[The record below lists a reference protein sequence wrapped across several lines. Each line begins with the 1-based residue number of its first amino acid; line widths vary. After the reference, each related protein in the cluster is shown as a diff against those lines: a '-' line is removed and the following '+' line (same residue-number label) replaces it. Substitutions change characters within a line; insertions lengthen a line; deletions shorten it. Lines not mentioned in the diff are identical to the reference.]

1 MRELSIV
8 TTGPEKILA
17 LLKKRDMTAREL
29 ADILSGQMS
38 KVSVYTTL
46 LRMLKMNLVSRAKV
60 PTHSYIWKAR

>member
-8 TTGPEKILA
+8 MTGPEKILA

-29 ADILSGQMS
+29 ADALSGQMG

-46 LRMLKMNLVSRAKV
+46 LRMLRTNHVSRVKI
-60 PTHSYIWKAR
+60 PTHPYVWKAR